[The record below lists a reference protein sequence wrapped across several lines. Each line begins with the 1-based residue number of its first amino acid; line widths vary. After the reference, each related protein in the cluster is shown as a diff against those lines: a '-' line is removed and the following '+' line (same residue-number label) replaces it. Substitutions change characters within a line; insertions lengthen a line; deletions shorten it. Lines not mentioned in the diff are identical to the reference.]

1 MLTGHTLASNGFLL
15 ATTFALIECLA
26 FQKFSPNGAIVFY
39 PALTGLG
46 IIGMVAIFPG
56 RCPRAEAMPRR
67 WRSETKPQHG
77 RLHSSPNGACYESPG
92 QRPGNASR
100 IPKNQALKGRSN
112 LCPNPSHDSTFILFS
127 APNTANP

>member
-77 RLHSSPNGACYESPG
+77 KLHSSPNGACYESPE
-92 QRPGNASR
+92 QRPGVIR
-100 IPKNQALKGRSN
+100 GRKNELSPEGAIQGFQLLWYRWNKQLRWRHIQLS
-112 LCPNPSHDSTFILFS
+112 
-127 APNTANP
+127 

>member
-77 RLHSSPNGACYESPG
+77 RLRSSPNGACYESPG
-92 QRPGNASR
+92 QRPGVIR
-100 IPKNQALKGRSN
+100 GRKNELSPEGAIQGFQLLWYRWNKQLRWRHIQLS
-112 LCPNPSHDSTFILFS
+112 
-127 APNTANP
+127 

>member
-56 RCPRAEAMPRR
+56 RYPGL
-67 WRSETKPQHG
+67 WLG
-77 RLHSSPNGACYESPG
+77 RTVGATEYQSPIMASWVSSPTGCG
-92 QRPGNASR
+92 
-100 IPKNQALKGRSN
+100 
-112 LCPNPSHDSTFILFS
+112 
-127 APNTANP
+127 

>member
-77 RLHSSPNGACYESPG
+77 RLRSSPNGACYESPE
-92 QRPGNASR
+92 QRPGVIR
-100 IPKNQALKGRSN
+100 GRKNELSPEGAIQGFQLLWYRWNKQLRWRHIQLS
-112 LCPNPSHDSTFILFS
+112 
-127 APNTANP
+127 

>member
-77 RLHSSPNGACYESPG
+77 KLHSSPNGACYESPG
-92 QRPGNASR
+92 QRPGVIR
-100 IPKNQALKGRSN
+100 GRKNELSPEGAIQGFQLLWYRWNKQLRWRHIQLS
-112 LCPNPSHDSTFILFS
+112 
-127 APNTANP
+127 